1 MLTAQT
7 RRVGM
12 AATEISNVFTKG
24 EDMSRQL
31 AYACRGP
38 AAPANPSSHLA
49 PQDASY
55 YAELSRPSPAAD
67 APPLQVREYATP
79 RPSQNATPR
88 ESTCEAGSTSSQRSG
103 YATLHH
109 SAYSQRSGYATPQH
123 STGQFSQDNHD
134 EAMAAWQRAVESHH
148 HELHSCLSQLDS
160 AIRSEDYERASRLKF
175 QRDNL
180 KAKPFPPKP
189 LHRAL
194 HQGFGVD
201 REIGHAPRD
210 PPALEVFSFS
220 NSPLKPGAA
229 QDATFM
235 KGSIF
240 DGSASTVAQGGPRT
254 NSTGLDFLLSV
265 WQHNPKHTPM
275 PHNIHA

>member
-1 MLTAQT
+1 
-7 RRVGM
+7 
-12 AATEISNVFTKG
+12 
-24 EDMSRQL
+24 MSRQL

-49 PQDASY
+49 PQDALY

-88 ESTCEAGSTSSQRSG
+88 ESPSLAGSTSSQRSEYG
-103 YATLHH
+103 TLQH

-123 STGQFSQDNHD
+123 STSQFSQGNHD
-134 EAMAAWQRAVESHH
+134 EEMAAWQRAVESHH

-160 AIRSEDYERASRLKF
+160 AIRSEDYDRASRLKF
-175 QRDNL
+175 QRDIL

-189 LHRAL
+189 QRR
-194 HQGFGVD
+194 GFGVD
-201 REIGHAPRD
+201 SATGHAPRD
-210 PPALEVFSFS
+210 PPALEVLSFN
-220 NSPLKPGAA
+220 NSPLKPDAA
-229 QDATFM
+229 QDGTFM

-240 DGSASTVAQGGPRT
+240 DASASTVAQGGART
-254 NSTGLDFLLSV
+254 NSSGLEFLFSV
-265 WQHNPKHTPM
+265 WQHNPKDTPM